1 LALLAMIRGDSSES
15 ARLTRAIAFVR
26 EFQLTSDAALG
37 PFFESPPKN
46 ADADVIK
53 LLRQM
58 HEAGGWV
65 LVESML
71 ADLPA
76 DLRWLYE
83 NGAVTLEQLG
93 AIHRVFGATSSADL
107 AAALQEGSL
116 GRAGLDAAAQDG
128 IVKALPHVRSAIK
141 RIPLGR
147 AMALAEPFLVRL
159 QSVPGVLWSAPAGS
173 LRRGEDNVGDIEI
186 VAATTN
192 PGEAIEAVLADSDI
206 VRTLHRSE
214 RRVYALIDRVQV
226 GVVLPEP
233 STAAGTLL
241 YRTGSIRHVEEVR
254 ARAAAK
260 QLTLTATGLRDA
272 AGRPIEGYTEEAL
285 YAAIG
290 LAFIPPELR
299 DDGEEFLAADRGTL
313 PQLVSR
319 DDIRGDLHMHSQWS
333 DGRDPIEAM
342 VQGCAALGYEYMA
355 ITDHSQTSAATRN
368 LTIDGV
374 KKQADEIAALRAQYP
389 QIAILHGCEV
399 DILPDG
405 RLDFPDNILE
415 RFDIVLASLH
425 ERAGH
430 SADRLLNRYA
440 GAMQH
445 PLVSMITHPTNRL
458 VPYRPGYDLNYDR
471 LFELAVETR
480 TVLEIDGAPGHLD
493 LNGVLARRAIAAG
506 ATVCVDSDCHRSDFL
521 GRQMHLGLLTARR
534 GWAEPRHVLNTRPL
548 ADVRAFIADKRNGR

>member
-1 LALLAMIRGDSSES
+1 MIRGDSPES
-15 ARLTRAIAFVR
+15 ARLARAIAFVR
-26 EFQLTSDAALG
+26 EFQLTSDADLE
-37 PFFESPPKN
+37 PLFESPPKN

-65 LVESML
+65 LVESTL

-83 NGAVTLEQLG
+83 SGAVTLEQLG
-93 AIHRVFGATSSADL
+93 DIHRAFGATSSADL
-107 AAALQEGSL
+107 AVAIQEGSL
-116 GRAGLDAAAQDG
+116 NRIGLDAATQDD
-128 IVKALPHVRSAIK
+128 IVKALPHLRSAIK

-147 AMALAEPFLVRL
+147 AMAIAEPFLVRL
-159 QSVPGVLWSAPAGS
+159 QSVPGVLWASPTGS
-173 LRRGEDNVGDIEI
+173 LRRGEDSVGDVEI
-186 VAATTN
+186 VCAATN
-192 PGEAIEAVLADSDI
+192 PAEAIEAVLDDSEI
-206 VRTLHRSE
+206 VRSLHRSE

-226 GVVLPEP
+226 GVILPDP
-233 STAAGTLL
+233 STAAGALL
-241 YRTGSIRHVEEVR
+241 HRTGSIRHVEELR

-260 QLTLTATGLRDA
+260 QLTLTPTGLRDA
-272 AGRPIEGYTEEAL
+272 AGRSIAGHTEEAL
-285 YAAIG
+285 YEAIG

-342 VQGCAALGYEYMA
+342 VQGCATLGYEYMA
-355 ITDHSQTSAATRN
+355 ITDHSQTSAASRN

-374 KKQADEIAALRAQYP
+374 KKQADEVAALRAQYP

-425 ERAGH
+425 DRAGH
-430 SADRLLNRYA
+430 SPDQLLKRYA

-445 PLVSMITHPTNRL
+445 PLVAVITHPSNRL
-458 VPYRPGYDLNYDR
+458 VPNRSGYDLNYDR

-480 TVLEIDGAPGHLD
+480 TVLEIDGAPAHLD
-493 LNGVLARRAIAAG
+493 LDGVLARRAIAAG
-506 ATVCVDSDCHRSDFL
+506 ATVCVDSDSHRSDFL

-534 GWAEPRHVLNTRPL
+534 GWAEPRHVLNTRPV
-548 ADVRAFIADKRNGR
+548 ADVRAFIAAKRNGR

>member
-1 LALLAMIRGDSSES
+1 MIRGDSFES
-15 ARLTRAIAFVR
+15 TRLARALAFVR
-26 EFQLTSDAALG
+26 ERELTSDAALVSL
-37 PFFESPPKN
+37 FESPPPN
-46 ADADVIK
+46 VDADVVK
-53 LLRQM
+53 LLRQI

-65 LVESML
+65 LVESTL

-83 NGAVTLEQLG
+83 SGAVSLEQLG
-93 AIHRVFGATSSADL
+93 AIHGAFGATSSADL
-107 AAALQEGSL
+107 AAAIQEGPID
-116 GRAGLDAAAQDG
+116 RPGLDAATQDG
-128 IVKALPHVRSAIK
+128 IVKALPHIRSAIK
-141 RIPLGR
+141 RLPLGR
-147 AMALAEPFLVRL
+147 AMAIAEPFLVRL
-159 QSVPGVLWSAPAGS
+159 QSVPGVLWAAPAGS
-173 LRRGEDNVGDIEI
+173 LRRGEDSVGDVEI
-186 VAATTN
+186 VAATIN
-192 PGEAIEAVLADSDI
+192 PAQAIAAVLDDSEI
-206 VRTLHRSE
+206 VRCLHRSA
-214 RRVYALIDRVQV
+214 RRVYALTDRVQV
-226 GVVLPEP
+226 GVILPEP
-233 STAAGTLL
+233 STAAGALL
-241 YRTGSIRHVEEVR
+241 YRTGSIRHVDELR

-260 QLTLTATGLRDA
+260 RLTLTSTGLRDA
-272 AGRPIEGYTEEAL
+272 DGRSIDLHTEEAL
-285 YAAIG
+285 YQAIG
-290 LAFIPPELR
+290 LPFIPPELR
-299 DDGEEFLAADRGTL
+299 DDGAEFLAADRGTL

-355 ITDHSQTSAATRN
+355 ITDHSETSAASRN

-374 KKQADEIAALRAQYP
+374 TRQADEVAALQAQYP
-389 QIAILHGCEV
+389 QIAVLHGCEV

-430 SADRLLNRYA
+430 SPDQLLKRYA

-445 PLVSMITHPTNRL
+445 PLVNVITHPSNRL
-458 VPYRPGYDLNYDR
+458 VSYRPGYDLNYDR
-471 LFELAVETR
+471 LFELAIETR
-480 TVLEIDGAPGHLD
+480 TALEIDGAPAHLD
-493 LNGVLARRAIAAG
+493 LDGMLARRAIAAG

-548 ADVRAFIADKRNGR
+548 ADLRAFIAAKREGR